1 MKIVLEADIPMAK
14 RYLDK
19 LGDTEYTFQ
28 TFDDSPRRSMAK
40 AKVLHGTLET
50 HADELI
56 YLNNCGAGVFVM
68 VNRGDGHI
76 HAGKKTCRTNDNVVA
91 VRALFADADG
101 TPIGPILEKCPPPHI
116 LVESSPDKWHIY
128 WLTNDT
134 KLDEFKARQQA
145 IANTLGTDP
154 AVNDLARVLR
164 LPGFYHQKNEPFM
177 SRLVTS

>member
-28 TFDDSPRRSMAK
+28 TFDDSPRKSMAK

-56 YLNNCGAGVFVM
+56 HLNNCGAGIFVM
-68 VNRGDGHI
+68 VNRGDGNTKE
-76 HAGKKTCRTNDNVVA
+76 GKNTCRTNKNVIA

-101 TPIGPILEKCPPPHI
+101 TPIGPILKKCPPPHI

-134 KLDEFKARQQA
+134 KLEEFKSRQQA
-145 IANTLGTDP
+145 IANALGTDP
-154 AVNDLARVLR
+154 AVNDLSRVLR
-164 LPGFYHQKNEPFM
+164 LPGFFHQKNEPFM
-177 SRLVTS
+177 SRLVTG